1 MAEGVD
7 ITRVPMQL
15 SRGCIVVSIQV
26 DLSDDVLAQFRID
39 LLDLLQ
45 RSGATAVIL
54 DVSGISVLD
63 LEEFQALRDTMT
75 MASLMGARTIFSG
88 FQAGVVSALVELD
101 APTDDIEA
109 AYNLDAAFNAL
120 EPEPE
125 TEEPADDAEG
135 TDEDEAEPATEQ
147 GLNPRGY

>member
-7 ITRVPMQL
+7 VTRVPMQL
-15 SRGCIVVSIQV
+15 SRGCIVASIQI
-26 DLSDDVLAQFRID
+26 DLSNDVLAQFRVD

-45 RSGATAVIL
+45 KSGATSVIL
-54 DVSGISVLD
+54 DVSGIAVLD

-109 AYNLDAAFNAL
+109 AYNLDAAFTAL
-120 EPEPE
+120 EPEPDPDGE
-125 TEEPADDAEG
+125 AEDNEPDTDSDAEEHEG
-135 TDEDEAEPATEQ
+135 LEP
-147 GLNPRGY
+147 GGY